1 MMKQLLRVALC
12 GVILNGAAPAGLY
25 FNHAYAQTAGN
36 QAYNIEQLDALL
48 APAALYPDALLAQV
62 LMASTFPLNV
72 VSAGRWLED
81 PANKSLSGDALVKA
95 LGRQTWDPSVK
106 SLVPFPSVL
115 ALLNSN
121 LDWTQQLGYAFA
133 DQQAAVMDSVQRLR
147 AQAQTAGNL
156 KTTEQQI
163 VRVEKQVIIIEPA
176 RPTVVYVPSY
186 NPVVV
191 YGAWPYFDRVELL
204 GTFFAPLVQSR
215 RRLPP
220 LSAEAGGDGAASA
233 FVALVDPGNQ
243 RVLALRLARQCFLQN
258 LNDVAR
264 RQQRQARLMSYTL
277 FGNEQHRQHHHRDV
291 VVPRSPAEC
300 LIVRQSTLALGI
312 FKGALDPV
320 TVSLHLPQ
328 TQHRRIRRS
337 IGQVYLIVFSDLT
350 SRRTIRCQHRGVS
363 SSPSHSQTRR
373 CARSTRNT
381 PRVPSRRSQR
391 IQSLALNRLTK
402 LSTVTDATDA
412 WRFCAGRPRPGWAG
426 GTTSSG
432 GSVQTR
438 WVR

>member
-48 APAALYPDALLAQV
+48 APVALYPDALLAQV

-191 YGAWPYFDRVELL
+191 YGAWPYPAYPPVYLPPPPGYVF
-204 GTFFAPLVQSR
+204 GTALVSGIAFATGVAVVGSLWGWAQPGWGRGYVNVNVNHYNNINVNRTQINSNVWKPNSPGGRPAGLTRPPNGPVGQPARPSTLPANAVGRSNVNVPASAVNRPARAAGVQSTTTNR
-215 RRLPP
+215 AAGVNTGQANTGNRPSPGQVPTNRPSGSAPP
-220 LSAEAGGDGAASA
+220 ARPATGSPTQRPAPTRQPDAFKAMDSGRQAAQSGARGNQSRAAAQFPQQGRANANPGAAA
-233 FVALVDPGNQ
+233 RGRPGN
-243 RVLALRLARQCFLQN
+243 LR
-258 LNDVAR
+258 
-264 RQQRQARLMSYTL
+264 
-277 FGNEQHRQHHHRDV
+277 
-291 VVPRSPAEC
+291 
-300 LIVRQSTLALGI
+300 
-312 FKGALDPV
+312 
-320 TVSLHLPQ
+320 
-328 TQHRRIRRS
+328 
-337 IGQVYLIVFSDLT
+337 GQ
-350 SRRTIRCQHRGVS
+350 
-363 SSPSHSQTRR
+363 
-373 CARSTRNT
+373 
-381 PRVPSRRSQR
+381 
-391 IQSLALNRLTK
+391 
-402 LSTVTDATDA
+402 
-412 WRFCAGRPRPGWAG
+412 
-426 GTTSSG
+426 
-432 GSVQTR
+432 
-438 WVR
+438 